1 MDGMRCVTDPD
12 VQAFAEHALPW
23 LLRDPVRHNALCTL
37 VQIRVDEGAEPD
49 ALWVRVVDQVDEI
62 VGVAVRTPPRGLL
75 LSGMSRAAAQLV
87 ADHVAT
93 VEDIPVP
100 AIEGP
105 REPARA
111 FVERYRERLGVTA
124 TAGLR
129 TTMYRLDRVEP
140 ALGVPGKLREAGP
153 EDRALIVRWVRE
165 FSAEAVPHQEQTDPA
180 PQVDRRLSQGGML
193 WLWEDAG
200 EPVSFLW
207 LSAPAAG
214 VVRISAVYTPP
225 EARGHGYASAC
236 VAEVSQ
242 RTLDNGA
249 RTMMLYAD
257 TANRTSN
264 SIYVRIGFEPLEEG
278 EEWLFTRP

>member
-12 VQAFAEHALPW
+12 VQPFAEHALPW
-23 LLRDPVRHNALCTL
+23 LLRDPVRHNVLCTI
-37 VQIRVDEGAEPD
+37 VQIRLDEGAEPD
-49 ALWVRVVDQVDEI
+49 ALWVRVVDEVDEI

-87 ADHVAT
+87 AEEVADG
-93 VEDIPVP
+93 EDLPVP
-100 AIEGP
+100 GVEGP

-111 FVERYRERLGVTA
+111 FVDRYREQLGVTA
-124 TAGLR
+124 SAGLR
-129 TTMYRLDRVEP
+129 TTMYHLDRVKR
-140 ALGVPGKLREAGP
+140 AVGVPGKLREAGP
-153 EDRALIVRWVRE
+153 EDRALIMRWLEE
-165 FSAEAVPHQEQTDPA
+165 FSAEAVPHQEQTDPG
-180 PQVDRRLSQGGML
+180 PQVDRRLSRGGML

-207 LSAPAAG
+207 LSGPAAG

-225 EARGHGYASAC
+225 AARGHGYASAC

-242 RTLDNGA
+242 RALDNGA
-249 RTMMLYAD
+249 QAMMLYAD
-257 TANRTSN
+257 AANPTSN
-264 SIYVRIGFEPLEEG
+264 NIYVRIGFQPIEEG